1 MLWLMLFGCV
11 QTGVSETPEAGAPRD
26 AEPGAQADPEP
37 GVDAGADTGLDR
49 DPGGDPGAGA
59 DADTGED
66 AEPMPEPQDTL
77 FASLDAV
84 FADLDVSPDGERLY
98 ATRVFHEDL
107 LVVSTSDLSL
117 LATIPLGGPV
127 SAIRLSED
135 GRHALVGINS
145 QPGRTLVLDTDP
157 SSGTYHTLVDSLTLG
172 GRGSLGVAVHPDGT
186 RAAAMSQRPDP
197 GEIFLLSFPVLSLH
211 GTVSP
216 AASGP
221 APILNDVRFAPDG
234 TVGYASI
241 SQSGPGND
249 LVAFDPDA
257 GTLSAT
263 IDLGLPHEG
272 GGADRLAVV
281 DVGGDLHIWITNGS
295 WETAGLTVLDART
308 ETVTAHLDQG
318 ETGSGDVCALRDGR
332 QVLYVAPHVPIRA
345 FDTTALALTHTRLE
359 RDDHI
364 HCVVS
369 VDDAFVFISTVSGDL
384 LKVDLRNLASV
395 EPD

>member
-1 MLWLMLFGCV
+1 MLFLMLFGCV
-11 QTGVSETPEAGAPRD
+11 QTGVSKDPEANAPRDVEAGAP
-26 AEPGAQADPEP
+26 AEPDPGP
-37 GVDAGADTGLDR
+37 STDTGL
-49 DPGGDPGAGA
+49 GGDLGGATGAGS
-59 DADTGED
+59 DTDTGDDE
-66 AEPMPEPQDTL
+66 EPAPEPQDTL
-77 FASLDAV
+77 SASLDAV

-107 LVVSTSDLSL
+107 VVVSTSDLSL

-127 SAIRLSED
+127 SALRIAKD

-157 SSGTYHTLVDSLTLG
+157 SSGTYHSVVGSLTLG
-172 GRGSLGVAVHPDGT
+172 GQGSLGVAVHPDGM

-197 GEIFLLSFPVLSLH
+197 GEIFLLSFPGLSRY

-234 TVGYASI
+234 TLGYASI

-249 LVAFDPDA
+249 LVSFDPDA
-257 GTLSAT
+257 GVLSAT

-281 DVGGDLHIWITNGS
+281 EVDGDVRVWITNSS

-308 ETVTAHLDQG
+308 ETVAAHLDQG

-332 QVLYVAPHVPIRA
+332 QVLYVAPRVPIRA
-345 FDTTALALTHTRLE
+345 FDTTSLALTHTRPE

-384 LKVDLRNLASV
+384 LKVDLRNLASL
-395 EPD
+395 EPG